1 VSAQAI
7 EISEHRNVSAPVS
20 ETAAIIHMIE
30 RLARDPSVDLE
41 RMRELMTMRR
51 DVLADEAKEAFNN
64 ALAVAQSEM
73 RSVTADASNPQ
84 TRSKYAT
91 YHAVD
96 KALRPVYTRH
106 GLALTFDTGK
116 ADEENY
122 VRVLCTV
129 ALGKHERTY
138 HIDMPADGKGAKGND
153 VMTKTHAV
161 GSAVTYGRR
170 YLLLMIFNVAIGEH
184 DDDGNAAGGGDRLTE
199 QQIDVLRSLIV
210 ETASD
215 IPKFCKFMKVERI
228 EDIAARDFDKAR
240 LALEAKKA
248 KS

>member
-1 VSAQAI
+1 MSAQAV
-7 EISEHRNVSAPVS
+7 EITERRNVQAPVS
-20 ETAAIIHMIE
+20 ETAAIVHMIE

-51 DVLADEAKEAFNN
+51 EERADEAKETFNN

-73 RSVTADASNPQ
+73 RSVVADASNPQ
-84 TRSKYAT
+84 THSKYAT

-96 KALRPVYTRH
+96 RALRPVYTKH

-129 ALGKHERTY
+129 ALGKHERSY

-170 YLLLMIFNVAIGEH
+170 YLLLMIFNVAIGEN
-184 DDDGNAAGGGDRLTE
+184 DDDGNAASAE
-199 QQIDVLRSLIV
+199 AINEIQIGIIRGLIV
-210 ETASD
+210 EVAAD
-215 IPKFCKFMKVERI
+215 IAKFCKFMKVERI
-228 EDIAARDFDKAR
+228 EDIPVRRYDDAVR
-240 LALEAKKA
+240 ALEAKRA

>member
-1 VSAQAI
+1 MSAQAVEKI
-7 EISEHRNVSAPVS
+7 EPRNVMAPVS
-20 ETAAIIHMIE
+20 ETAAIVHMIE

-51 DVLADEAKEAFNN
+51 EAVADEAKEAFNN

-73 RSVTADASNPQ
+73 RSVVADASNPQ

-96 KALRPVYTRH
+96 RALRPVYTKH

-129 ALGKHERTY
+129 ALGRHERSY

-170 YLLLMIFNVAIGEH
+170 YLLLMIFNVAIGEN
-184 DDDGNAAGGGDRLTE
+184 DDDGNAACAGDKVNE
-199 QQIDVLRSLIV
+199 QQIDTLRSLIV
-210 ETASD
+210 EVAAD
-215 IPKFCKFMKVERI
+215 IPKYCKYMGVVRI
-228 EDIAARDFDKAR
+228 EEIPAARFTDAVK
-240 LALEAKKA
+240 ALEAKRA
-248 KS
+248 K